1 MIQLRLYPSVAC
13 VCVLLLLSS
22 AKSQGQQQ
30 TPGLSPA
37 LVDANAKQSLGLT
50 PALVDANVKRGLTYT
65 QNFTVVNNTNTK
77 LRFHCSVSDYWYD
90 EHNVRL
96 SGRPGTLPRSASLWV
111 QFSPEDVIVEARTS
125 ATIRAIISVPKDA
138 AGGYYT
144 IPFFEGEPAEK
155 PIGQKAASNFG
166 VRLGGLLMLATEGAS
181 EYNVEVKG
189 SKVLPPTASSELE
202 LQLDIHNQ
210 GTAHVRLRGMF
221 AILDSTGKLVGRG
234 RNEEKTYLPGQ
245 HDIYRAPWGD
255 TLAPGHYTAVVTLT
269 YDRAG
274 LEPATLVYELPFDL
288 K

>member
-1 MIQLRLYPSVAC
+1 MTQLRLYFSVAC
-13 VCVLLLLSS
+13 VCVLLLLTSV
-22 AKSQGQQQ
+22 KSQAQQQ
-30 TPGLSPA
+30 PSGLTPVADP
-37 LVDANAKQSLGLT
+37 NAKQSLGLT

-65 QNFTVVNNTNTK
+65 QNFTVVNNTNNR

-90 EHNVRL
+90 EHNGRVL
-96 SGRPGTLPRSASLWV
+96 GRPGTLPRSASLWV
-111 QFSPEDVIVEARTS
+111 QFAPNEVVVEPRSS

-155 PIGQKAASNFG
+155 PTGEKAAASFA

-189 SKVLPPTASSELE
+189 SKVLPPTGSSELE
-202 LQLDIHNQ
+202 LQLDIHNE
-210 GTAHVRLRGMF
+210 GTAHIRVRGMF

-234 RNEEKTYLPGQ
+234 RNEEKTFLPGQ
-245 HDIYRAPWGD
+245 HDIYKAPWGD
-255 TLAPGHYTAVVTLT
+255 DLPPGHYIALVTLT

-274 LEPATLVYELPFDL
+274 LEPASLVYELPFDL